1 MMKGDAAQDQRVLEA
16 PRAEEVKES
25 IVEMVRQMDQQFD
38 RLTAKFKASM
48 VEFNKRLAKATEI
61 AAEQDSRGSP
71 AAATTMTAT
80 AMATH
85 MQWRRQVEVKMAAMA
100 MKVAQAKGYP
110 LKEVVGDG
118 IIATAAIPTMA
129 TTAAIPTMAARATN
143 ATTATAATTAA
154 SATATGGA
162 GRTLAE
168 VVADAKKASK
178 AAPPPS
184 RHHRQ

>member
-1 MMKGDAAQDQRVLEA
+1 MKGGAAQGQMVIEA
-16 PRAEEVKES
+16 PRAEDNRES
-25 IVEMVRQMDQQFD
+25 IVEMVKQMDKQLD
-38 RLTAKFKASM
+38 KITTKFQASM
-48 VEFNKRLAKATEI
+48 AAIDKKLAKATEI

-129 TTAAIPTMAARATN
+129 ITAAIPTMAARATN

-168 VVADAKKASK
+168 AVADAKKASK